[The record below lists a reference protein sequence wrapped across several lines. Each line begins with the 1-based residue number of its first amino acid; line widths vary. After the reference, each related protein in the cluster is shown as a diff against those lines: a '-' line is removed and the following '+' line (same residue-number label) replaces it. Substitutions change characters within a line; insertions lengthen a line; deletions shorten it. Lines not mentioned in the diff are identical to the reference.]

1 MTQAVLGGVVGELV
15 LGRKIGGKGMIWGLV
30 FGTLPDLDIL
40 FYPWL
45 DQVEE
50 LRWHRGISHSI
61 LVMVAAAFVFCE
73 AIGMAAS
80 KEGIECFSSRLVCF
94 FGLEHT
100 RFDRCFHE
108 LWDTGL

>member
-1 MTQAVLGGVVGELV
+1 MDSVTQAVLGGVVGELV

-61 LVMVAAAFVFCE
+61 LVMVVAAFVFCE
-73 AIGMAAS
+73 AIGMAAP
-80 KEGIECFSSRLVCF
+80 
-94 FGLEHT
+94 
-100 RFDRCFHE
+100 
-108 LWDTGL
+108 